1 MFLLGIFLISIS
13 RCQADSV
20 TLAMESCTRIKELT
34 LNRQEQKLKTRQSII
49 DAAFGLLDEQRSLSA
64 ISLREVSRAAG
75 IAPTSFYRHF
85 KDMDELGLTLVDE
98 AGLALR
104 QLMRQ
109 ARRRIASGG
118 GVIDTSVDT
127 FMEFITGN
135 TNVFRLLL
143 REHTGTSTAYRMAVL
158 REIQHFIEE
167 LSDYI
172 VESQNVEHHLASLQA
187 EAMVR
192 LVFSAGAEA
201 LEVDVALHQEIGNRV
216 KAQLRFVQLGAKVFR
231 PRGERS
237 KA

>member
-1 MFLLGIFLISIS
+1 MS
-13 RCQADSV
+13 
-20 TLAMESCTRIKELT
+20 
-34 LNRQEQKLKTRQSII
+34 RQEQKLKTRQSII
-49 DAAFGLLDEQRSLSA
+49 DAAFQLLNETRTLSA
-64 ISLREVSRAAG
+64 ISLREVAREAG

-127 FMEFITGN
+127 FMEFITASS
-135 TNVFRLLL
+135 NVFRLLL
-143 REHTGTSTAYRMAVL
+143 REHTGTSAAYRLAVS
-158 REIQHFIEE
+158 REIQHFTDE

-172 VESQNVEHHLASLQA
+172 IEQLKIPHDIAVLQA

-192 LVFSAGAEA
+192 LVFSAGADA
-201 LEVDVALHQEIGNRV
+201 LEADAILKAAISERV
-216 KAQLRFVQLGAKVFR
+216 KKQLRFIQLGSLAFWQKW
-231 PRGERS
+231 PD
-237 KA
+237 

>member
-1 MFLLGIFLISIS
+1 MS
-13 RCQADSV
+13 
-20 TLAMESCTRIKELT
+20 
-34 LNRQEQKLKTRQSII
+34 RQEQKLKTRQSII
-49 DAAFGLLDEQRSLSA
+49 DAAFQLLNENRTLSA
-64 ISLREVSRAAG
+64 ISLREVAREAG

-127 FMEFITGN
+127 FMEFITASS
-135 TNVFRLLL
+135 NVFRLLL
-143 REHTGTSTAYRMAVL
+143 REHTGTSAAYRLAVS
-158 REIQHFIEE
+158 REIQHFTDE

-172 VESQNVEHHLASLQA
+172 IEQLKIPHDIAVLQA

-192 LVFSAGAEA
+192 LVFSAGADA
-201 LEVDVALHQEIGNRV
+201 LEADAIL
-216 KAQLRFVQLGAKVFR
+216 KAAISERGKKQLRFIQLGSLAFWQKW
-231 PRGERS
+231 PD
-237 KA
+237 